1 MSISSE
7 SAEQVT
13 RVILQGEEI
22 CLKATGKAAKELL
35 VLIAAIMSDKT
46 KTKGKTRLSSMLK
59 SGKEL
64 KVFSVKQEDLKEFYS
79 RAKQYGV
86 LYSALV
92 NKNKKSHDGM
102 VDIMVRAEDASKINR
117 IVERF
122 NIATTDEAKIKS
134 EIQRDKEQQ
143 SKISDPLVA
152 KKTQKNLSKN
162 SLEMSKDKE
171 VNTKLKRKSVRQEL
185 KEVKKE
191 LANIDKVKNN
201 VKELSNLSN
210 KDKNAR

>member
-134 EIQRDKEQQ
+134 EIQRDKEKQ
-143 SKISDPLVA
+143 SKISAPLVA

-201 VKELSNLSN
+201 VKELSSLSK

>member
-162 SLEMSKDKE
+162 SLEMSKGKE

>member
-143 SKISDPLVA
+143 NKSSAPLVA

-162 SLEMSKDKE
+162 SLEMSKGKE